1 MKYIIEHGNKKLL
14 NDSKIMKISF
24 ITNSPI
30 RRNMIANLF
39 GVCVQLLNQI
49 VLVPFYILFW
59 GNELYSDWIVI
70 SALSTIFAMSDVGL
84 NNVIQNRFSI
94 KLSEENYE
102 ECESLLTNNFIL
114 VAITMLFTLFACG
127 VFVRLWDITKV
138 MSLHLLTRHEA
149 NFVFIILI
157 AKVFIGMF
165 SGVENAIY
173 RATHNASISV
183 YMDQI
188 GNLIVALTT
197 LICILLKVPVTLLS
211 ILICLPQI
219 VLTIF
224 KYFHSKKY
232 YNYKLSLKNVDFYL
246 FKRILLP
253 SLSFMAFPLGN
264 TVVLQGYTLV
274 VNSFLGAD
282 SVVLYN
288 TTRTL
293 CNFIKTFINTLQ
305 SAVWPEYSIAYG
317 KKDFVLMRNLHR
329 KILKITIVMSSL
341 SGVGLLLLGPIIFK
355 LWTHNSISF
364 SYSLMV
370 VYVFA
375 LFIESL
381 WTSSSVALMATNNH
395 TKLGSVYILSSCMC
409 LLLSIIIANS
419 FMSLWMI
426 ASSLILL
433 HFIVAFFSLR
443 EGLKLTGDSFKKIFQ
458 CK

>member
-1 MKYIIEHGNKKLL
+1 
-14 NDSKIMKISF
+14 MKISF

-102 ECESLLTNNFIL
+102 ECESLLTNNYIL
-114 VAITMLFTLFACG
+114 VGITMMFTLLACG
-127 VFVRLWDITKV
+127 VFVGLWDITKV

-149 NFVFIILI
+149 NFVFIVLI

-165 SGVENAIY
+165 SGIENAIY

-188 GNLIVALTT
+188 GNLVVALTT
-197 LICILLKVPVTLLS
+197 LLCILLKVPVALIS
-211 ILICLPQI
+211 MLICLPQL
-219 VLTIF
+219 VLFIF

-232 YNYKLSLKNVDFYL
+232 YNYRFSLRSVNFYL
-246 FKRILLP
+246 FKSVLFP
-253 SLSFMAFPLGN
+253 SFSFMAFPLGN
-264 TVVLQGYTLV
+264 TIILQGYTLV
-274 VNSFLGAD
+274 VNSYFGAN

-293 CNFIKTFINTLQ
+293 CNFIKTLINTLQ

-317 KKDFVLMRNLHR
+317 KSDFTLMRKLHR
-329 KILKITIVMSSL
+329 KILKITIVISSL
-341 SGVGLLLLGPIIFK
+341 SGMGLLLFGPVIFN
-355 LWTHNSISF
+355 LWTHDSIPF
-364 SYSLMV
+364 SYSLMI

-381 WTSSSVALMATNNH
+381 WTSSSVTLMATNNH
-395 TKLGSVYILSSCMC
+395 TKLGFVYILSSFIS
-409 LLLSIIIANS
+409 LLLSIVIADN
-419 FMSLWMI
+419 FTSLWML

-443 EGLKLTGDSFKKIFQ
+443 EGLKLTGDSLKKILRTNE
-458 CK
+458 